1 MTDEHADRP
10 GRPRLV
16 LDSGVYVSAAISGVG
31 APAQLLGAAIEGRV
45 VLLVSS
51 LLVDELR
58 EVLGRAKLR
67 RWLTSEDAQAF
78 VEGVELLAELV
89 QDPPADACAGACRDP
104 DDDYPVALAEVHG
117 ATLLVSG
124 DKDLLAVDRPGLD
137 VRTPRDALDAVLYEH
152 PWGPALIPSDAR
164 SAWEAARAAGDAGV
178 LETTA
183 GFVTAL
189 HEQDVLEL
197 LPYLVTPES
206 LDAWRAGLADVRS
219 LVAHRGMASEVHYPV
234 DGVAYVKLPP
244 DPGDALRA
252 TDDVLL
258 ADVVIVTLQQR
269 TELPDLVGLGGWRV
283 RAIGDY
289 VRPEELP
296 PRAGHPSPP

>member
-1 MTDEHADRP
+1 VTVEHADRP

-16 LDSGVYVSAAISGVG
+16 LDPGVYVSAAISGVG

-51 LLVDELR
+51 LLVEELR
-58 EVLGRAKLR
+58 EVLSRPKLR
-67 RWLTSEDAQAF
+67 RCLTSADAQVF
-78 VEGVELLAELV
+78 VEGVELLAESV
-89 QDPPADACAGACRDP
+89 QDPPADACAGACRDSE
-104 DDDYPVALAEVHG
+104 DDYLVALAEVHE

-164 SAWEAARAAGDAGV
+164 SAWEAACAAGDAGV

-206 LDAWRAGLADVRS
+206 LDAWRVRLADVRS
-219 LVAHRGMASEVHYPV
+219 LVAGRGMASGVHYPV

-252 TDDVLL
+252 TGDVLL

-283 RAIGDY
+283 HAIGDY

>member
-1 MTDEHADRP
+1 
-10 GRPRLV
+10 
-16 LDSGVYVSAAISGVG
+16 
-31 APAQLLGAAIEGRV
+31 
-45 VLLVSS
+45 
-51 LLVDELR
+51 
-58 EVLGRAKLR
+58 
-67 RWLTSEDAQAF
+67 
-78 VEGVELLAELV
+78 
-89 QDPPADACAGACRDP
+89 
-104 DDDYPVALAEVHG
+104 
-117 ATLLVSG
+117 VSG

-189 HEQDVLEL
+189 REQDVVEL

-206 LDAWRAGLADVRS
+206 LDAWRAVLADVRS
-219 LVAHRGMASEVHYPV
+219 LVADRGMASGVHYPV
-234 DGVAYVKLPP
+234 DGVAYVKMPP

-252 TDDVLL
+252 TGDVLL

-269 TELPDLVGLGGWRV
+269 TELPELLGLGGWRV
-283 RAIGDY
+283 HGIGDY
-289 VRPEELP
+289 VRPEDLP